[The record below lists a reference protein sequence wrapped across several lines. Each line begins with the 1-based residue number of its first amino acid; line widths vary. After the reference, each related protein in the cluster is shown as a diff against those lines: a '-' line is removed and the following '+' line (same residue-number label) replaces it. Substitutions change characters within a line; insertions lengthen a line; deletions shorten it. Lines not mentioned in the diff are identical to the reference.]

1 MEKISVDTALIKQ
14 LQALLESGE
23 HAEAE
28 LQEMLQGMYAQDI
41 AEALNGLTPDEAR
54 QIMKLTEKEKAV
66 KTLVEMEEAVR
77 ENFLS
82 SYTTHEI
89 AEEFIHHMDS
99 DDAAY
104 VLGHLSVK
112 EKEEV
117 ISGLSDIEFASS
129 LLSLLSYEE
138 YTAGSLMAVELV
150 KANINWSVSQ
160 CIEEIRRQ
168 AGEVDNIY
176 VVYVVDDFER
186 LEGIITLKNL
196 ILSNPSARIADV
208 YNKEVISVSTS
219 TDSEEITNLFKK
231 YDLVVLPVVNALGQL
246 VGRITVDD
254 VVEVIKEE
262 ANEDY
267 QLMSGI
273 TEDVD
278 ATDKVWVLSRAR
290 LPWLLIGLM
299 GGIASS
305 RFIEIYEDQLKINPE
320 MAFFMPLI
328 AAMGGNAGVQ
338 SSAIVVQG
346 LANNTLGTKH
356 ILPKIWKELRVSVIN
371 GLICSLLL
379 LSYNLVFS
387 ESMTLS
393 MTVSISLISV
403 IIFASVLGTFIPML
417 LDKMKIDPA
426 IATGPFITTTNDLL
440 GLAVYFTLGHMLYNV
455 F

>member
-1 MEKISVDTALIKQ
+1 MEKITIDQAFVKNMKALIEQ
-14 LQALLESGE
+14 QSTESISELLQ
-23 HAEAE
+23 H
-28 LQEMLQGMYAQDI
+28 MYAEDI
-41 AEALNGLTPDEAR
+41 AELLDKVQPEEAR
-54 QIMKLTEKEKAV
+54 VLMSLVAKEKIIKV
-66 KTLVEMEEAVR
+66 LVEMEENVR
-77 ENFLS
+77 ESFLS
-82 SYTTHEI
+82 AYTPKEI
-89 AEEFIHHMDS
+89 ADEFIQNMDS

-104 VLGHLSVK
+104 VLNHLPVK
-112 EKEEV
+112 EKEDV
-117 ISGLSDIEFASS
+117 IAGLTDIEYASS

-150 KANINWSVSQ
+150 KANVEWTVGQ
-160 CIEEIRRQ
+160 CVEEIRRQ
-168 AGEVDNIY
+168 AENVETIY
-176 VVYVVDDFER
+176 VVYVVDIYER
-186 LEGIITLKNL
+186 LVGLITLKNL
-196 ILSNPSARIADV
+196 ILASPHAPLSSV
-208 YNKEVISVSTS
+208 YNKEVISVATS
-219 TDSEEITNLFKK
+219 TDSEEIANLFKK

-262 ANEDY
+262 AKEDY

-278 ATDKVWVLSRAR
+278 ATDTVWVLSRAR
-290 LPWLLIGLM
+290 LPWLLIGLL

-305 RFIEIYEDQLKINPE
+305 RFIEVYEDQLQIHPE

-346 LANNTLGTKH
+346 LANNTLGTKN
-356 ILPKIWKELRVSVIN
+356 IVPKILKELRVALVN

-379 LSYNLVFS
+379 FGYNLLFS
-387 ESMTLS
+387 DSFDLS
-393 MTVSISLISV
+393 ITVSVALISV
-403 IIFASVLGTFIPML
+403 IIFASVLGTFIPMV

-440 GLAVYFTLGHMLYNV
+440 GLAIYFTVGHLLYNLI
-455 F
+455 

>member
-14 LQALLESGE
+14 LQQLLEKQDT
-23 HAEAE
+23 AE
-28 LQEMLQGMYAQDI
+28 LNEFLQGMYAEDI
-41 AEALNGLTPDEAR
+41 AESLDRLKPEESR
-54 QIMKLTEKEKAV
+54 EIMRLVDKEKAIKV
-66 KTLVEMEEAVR
+66 LIEMEEGVR

-82 SYTTHEI
+82 AYTTREI
-89 AEEFIHHMDS
+89 ADEFIQNMDS

-104 VLGHLSVK
+104 VLSNLTVK

-117 ISGLSDIEFASS
+117 ISSLADIEFASS
-129 LLSLLSYEE
+129 LLSLLNYDE

-150 KANINWSVSQ
+150 KANINWSVAQ
-160 CIEEIRRQ
+160 CTEEIRRQ
-168 AGEVDNIY
+168 AENVDNIY

-186 LEGIITLKNL
+186 LTGIITLKNL
-196 ILSNPSARIADV
+196 ILSNPASRIADV
-208 YNKEVISVSTS
+208 YNKHAISVSTS
-219 TDSEEITNLFKK
+219 TDSEEIANLFEK

-290 LPWLLIGLM
+290 LPWLIIGLM

-305 RFIEIYEDQLKINPE
+305 RFIEIYEDQLRIHPE

-346 LANNTLGTKH
+346 LANNTLGTKN
-356 ILPKIWKELRVSVIN
+356 ILPKIWKELRVALLN
-371 GLICSLLL
+371 GLICSVIL

-387 ESMTLS
+387 DSLTLS
-393 MTVSISLISV
+393 MTVSVSLLSV

-440 GLAVYFTLGHMLYNV
+440 GLAVYFTLGHLLYNV

>member
-1 MEKISVDTALIKQ
+1 MEKISVDTTFVKQ
-14 LQALLESGE
+14 LQQLLSGTDRE
-23 HAEAE
+23 Q
-28 LQEMLQGMYAQDI
+28 LLTLLSEMYPQDI
-41 AEALNGLTPDEAR
+41 AETLDRVTPDEAR
-54 QIMKLTEKEKAV
+54 QIMGMVEPEKAV
-66 KTLVEMEEAVR
+66 KVLVEMEDNIR
-77 ENFLS
+77 EHFLA
-82 SYTTHEI
+82 SYSPKEI
-89 AEEFIHHMDS
+89 AEVFIQNMDS

-104 VLGHLSVK
+104 VLNNFSVRQK
-112 EKEEV
+112 EDV
-117 ISGLSDIEFASS
+117 ISNLTDIEFASS
-129 LLSLLSYEE
+129 LLSLLNYEE

-150 KANINWSVSQ
+150 KANINWSISQ

-168 AGEVDNIY
+168 AENVDNIY

-186 LEGIITLKNL
+186 LAGIITLKNL
-196 ILSNPSARIADV
+196 ILSTPSAHIADV

-219 TDSEEITNLFKK
+219 VDSEGIANLFDK
-231 YDLVVLPVVNALGQL
+231 YNLVVLPVVNALGQL

-278 ATDKVWVLSRAR
+278 SSDKVWILSRAR
-290 LPWLLIGLM
+290 LPWLLIGLL

-305 RFIEIYEDQLKINPE
+305 RFIELYEEELHIHPE

-346 LANNTLGTKH
+346 LANNTLGTKN
-356 ILPKIWKELRVSVIN
+356 ILPKIFKELRVALIN
-371 GLICSLLL
+371 GLICSVLLL
-379 LSYNLVFS
+379 AYNYIFS
-387 ESMTLS
+387 NSMDLS
-393 MTVSISLISV
+393 MTVSVALMSV
-403 IIFASVLGTFIPML
+403 IVFATVLGTFIPL
-417 LDKMKIDPA
+417 VLNKMNIDPA

-440 GLAVYFTLGHMLYNV
+440 GLAVYFTLGRILYNV

>member
-14 LQALLESGE
+14 LQQLLEKQDTGQLN
-23 HAEAE
+23 E
-28 LQEMLQGMYAQDI
+28 LLQGMYAEDI
-41 AEALNGLTPDEAR
+41 AEALDRLKPEEAR
-54 QIMKLTEKEKAV
+54 SIMKLVDKEKAV
-66 KTLVEMEEAVR
+66 KVLIEMQEGVR

-82 SYTTHEI
+82 GYTTREI
-89 AEEFIHHMDS
+89 ADEFIQNMDS

-104 VLGHLSVK
+104 VLGNLSVK

-117 ISGLSDIEFASS
+117 ISNLADIEFASS
-129 LLSLLSYEE
+129 LLSLLNYDE
-138 YTAGSLMAVELV
+138 YTAGSLMAVELI
-150 KANINWSVSQ
+150 KANTNWSVAQ
-160 CIEEIRRQ
+160 CTEEIRRQ
-168 AGEVDNIY
+168 AENVDNIY

-186 LEGIITLKNL
+186 LTGIITLKNL

-208 YNKEVISVSTS
+208 YNKKVISVSTS
-219 TDSEEITNLFKK
+219 TDSEEIANLFKK
-231 YDLVVLPVVNALGQL
+231 FDLVVLPVVNALGQL

-290 LPWLLIGLM
+290 LPWLVIGLM

-305 RFIEIYEDQLKINPE
+305 RFIEIYEDQLRIHPE

-346 LANNTLGTKH
+346 LANNTLGTKN
-356 ILPKIWKELRVSVIN
+356 ILPKIWKELRVALIN
-371 GLICSLLL
+371 GLICSVIL
-379 LSYNLVFS
+379 LSYNLIFS
-387 ESMTLS
+387 DSLTLS
-393 MTVSISLISV
+393 MTVSVSLISV
-403 IIFASVLGTFIPML
+403 IIFASVLGTFIPLL

-440 GLAVYFTLGHMLYNV
+440 GLAVYFTLGHLLYNV

>member
-1 MEKISVDTALIKQ
+1 MEKISVDPQFVKQIQQLLEEENHEQ
-14 LQALLESGE
+14 LQSLLV
-23 HAEAE
+23 
-28 LQEMLQGMYAQDI
+28 EMYPQDI
-41 AEALNGLTPDEAR
+41 ADLLDSVKPEESR
-54 QIMKLTEKEKAV
+54 QIMGLVESEKAV
-66 KTLVEMEEAVR
+66 KVLVEMEDNVR
-77 ENFLS
+77 DHFLE
-82 SYTTHEI
+82 SYSPQEI
-89 AEEFIHHMDS
+89 AESFIQNMDS

-104 VLGHLSVK
+104 VLNNFSIKQK
-112 EKEEV
+112 ENV
-117 ISGLSDIEFASS
+117 ISNLTDIEFASN
-129 LLSLLSYEE
+129 LLSLLNYEE

-150 KANINWSVSQ
+150 KANINWSISQ

-168 AGEVDNIY
+168 AEDVDNIY

-186 LEGIITLKNL
+186 LSGIITLKNL
-196 ILSNPSARIADV
+196 ILSTPSAKIADV
-208 YNKEVISVSTS
+208 YNDEVISVSTS
-219 TDSEEITNLFKK
+219 ADSEGIANLFDK

-278 ATDKVWVLSRAR
+278 SSDKVWVLSRAR
-290 LPWLLIGLM
+290 LPWLLIGLL

-305 RFIEIYEDQLKINPE
+305 RFIEMYEEELHIHPE

-346 LANNTLGTKH
+346 LANNTLGTKN
-356 ILPKIWKELRVSVIN
+356 ILPKIFKELRVALIN
-371 GLICSLLL
+371 GLICSVLLL
-379 LSYNLVFS
+379 CYNLAFS
-387 ESMTLS
+387 NSMDLS
-393 MTVSISLISV
+393 MTVSVALMSV
-403 IIFASVLGTFIPML
+403 IVFATVLGAFIPL
-417 LDKMKIDPA
+417 VLNKMKIDPA

-440 GLAVYFTLGHMLYNV
+440 GLAVYFTIGRILYNV

>member
-1 MEKISVDTALIKQ
+1 MEKISVDTTLVKQ
-14 LQALLESGE
+14 LQQLLEE
-23 HAEAE
+23 ENLE
-28 LQEMLQGMYAQDI
+28 QLQTLLTEMYPQDI
-41 AEALNGLTPDEAR
+41 AEILDSVKPEEAR
-54 QIMKLTEKEKAV
+54 QVMNLVESEKAV
-66 KTLVEMEEAVR
+66 KVLVEMEDNVR
-77 ENFLS
+77 EHFLE
-82 SYTTHEI
+82 SYSPKEI
-89 AEEFIHHMDS
+89 AEVFIQNMDS
-99 DDAAY
+99 DDAAD
-104 VLGHLSVK
+104 VLNNFSIKRK
-112 EKEEV
+112 EDV
-117 ISGLSDIEFASS
+117 ISNLTDIEFASN
-129 LLSLLSYEE
+129 LLSLLNYDE

-150 KANINWSVSQ
+150 KANINWSISQ

-168 AGEVDNIY
+168 AENVDSIY

-186 LEGIITLKNL
+186 LTGIITLKNL
-196 ILSNPSARIADV
+196 ILSTPSAKIADV

-219 TDSEEITNLFKK
+219 ADSEGIANLFDK

-278 ATDKVWVLSRAR
+278 SSDRVWVLSRAR
-290 LPWLLIGLM
+290 LPWLLIGLL

-305 RFIEIYEDQLKINPE
+305 RFIELYEEELHIHPE

-346 LANNTLGTKH
+346 LANNTLGTQN
-356 ILPKIWKELRVSVIN
+356 ILPKIYKELRVALVN
-371 GLICSLLL
+371 GLICSVLLL
-379 LSYNLVFS
+379 LYNYMFS
-387 ESMTLS
+387 NSMDLS
-393 MTVSISLISV
+393 MTVSVALLSV
-403 IIFASVLGTFIPML
+403 IVFATVLGTFIPL
-417 LDKMKIDPA
+417 VLNKMKIDPA

-440 GLAVYFTLGHMLYNV
+440 GLAVYFTLGRILYNV

>member
-1 MEKISVDTALIKQ
+1 MEKILVDTHFVKQ
-14 LQALLESGE
+14 LQQLLEEENFDQLGVMLS
-23 HAEAE
+23 
-28 LQEMLQGMYAQDI
+28 EMYPQDI
-41 AEALNGLTPDEAR
+41 AELLDSVKPEESR
-54 QIMKLTEKEKAV
+54 LIMGKVESEKAV
-66 KTLVEMEEAVR
+66 KVLVEMEDNVR
-77 ENFLS
+77 DHFLESYS
-82 SYTTHEI
+82 SKEI
-89 AEEFIHHMDS
+89 AESFIQNMDS

-104 VLGHLSVK
+104 VLNNFSSKQK
-112 EKEEV
+112 EDV
-117 ISGLSDIEFASS
+117 ISNLTDIEFASN
-129 LLSLLSYEE
+129 LLSLLNYEE

-150 KANINWSVSQ
+150 KANINWSISQ

-168 AGEVDNIY
+168 AEDVENIY

-186 LEGIITLKNL
+186 LTGIITLKNL
-196 ILSNPSARIADV
+196 ILSTPSAKIADV
-208 YNKEVISVSTS
+208 YNNEVISVSTS
-219 TDSEEITNLFKK
+219 ADSEGIANLFDK

-278 ATDKVWVLSRAR
+278 SSDKVWVLSRAR
-290 LPWLLIGLM
+290 LPWLLIGLL

-305 RFIEIYEDQLKINPE
+305 RFIELYEEELHIHPE

-346 LANNTLGTKH
+346 LANNTLGTKN
-356 ILPKIWKELRVSVIN
+356 ILPKIFKELRVALIN
-371 GLICSLLL
+371 GLICSVLLL
-379 LSYNLVFS
+379 CYNIAFS
-387 ESMTLS
+387 SSMDLS
-393 MTVSISLISV
+393 MTVSVALMSV
-403 IIFASVLGTFIPML
+403 IVFATVLGAFIPL
-417 LDKMKIDPA
+417 VLNKMKIDPA

-440 GLAVYFTLGHMLYNV
+440 GLAVYFTIGRILYNV

>member
-1 MEKISVDTALIKQ
+1 MEKISVDQALVKQ
-14 LQALLESGE
+14 LQQLLDEGRVEEVRALMED
-23 HAEAE
+23 
-28 LQEMLQGMYAQDI
+28 MYPQDI
-41 AEALNGLTPDEAR
+41 AELLDRMKSEESR
-54 QIMKLTEKEKAV
+54 VIMSLVENEKSV
-66 KTLVEMEEAVR
+66 KVLVEMEDNVR
-77 ENFLS
+77 EHFLAAYS
-82 SYTTHEI
+82 SKEI
-89 AEEFIHHMDS
+89 ADSFIQHMDS

-104 VLGHLSVK
+104 VLNNFSVRD
-112 EKEEV
+112 KEEV
-117 ISGLSDIEFASS
+117 ISNLTDIEFASS
-129 LLSLLSYEE
+129 LLSLLNYEE

-168 AGEVDNIY
+168 AENVESIY

-186 LEGIITLKNL
+186 LTGIITLKNL
-196 ILSNPSARIADV
+196 ILATPTARIADV
-208 YNKEVISVSTS
+208 YNDEVISVSTS
-219 TDSEEITNLFKK
+219 TDSEAIANIFNK

-262 ANEDY
+262 ADEDY

-278 ATDKVWVLSRAR
+278 STDKVWILSRAR
-290 LPWLLIGLM
+290 LPWLLIGLL

-305 RFIEIYEDQLKINPE
+305 RFIEIYEEELRIHPE

-346 LANNTLGTKH
+346 LANNTLGTQT
-356 ILPKIWKELRVSVIN
+356 ILPKIFKELRVALLN
-371 GLICSLLL
+371 GLICSSLLL
-379 LSYNLVFS
+379 GYNFMFS
-387 ESMTLS
+387 SSMDLS
-393 MTVSISLISV
+393 MTVSVALMSV
-403 IIFASVLGTFIPML
+403 IVFATVLGTFIPMVL
-417 LDKMKIDPA
+417 NKMKIDPA
-426 IATGPFITTTNDLL
+426 LATGPFITTTNDLL
-440 GLAVYFTLGHMLYNV
+440 GLAVYFTVGRMLYGL